1 MLLKVPFNYN
11 NFIKEL
17 EKMSDLKYLEFNKSL
32 LNDDIKLIG
41 VRTPILKRIAKEISK
56 ENYLSFIK
64 QNKHEY
70 YEEIVV
76 HGLVIGYLKL
86 PFEEILKLLD
96 EFLLFNCNWA
106 TNDLTVSN
114 LKIFKTNKKLGF
126 NYILKLL
133 KGKSF
138 DKRFGIVL
146 LLNYYIDDDYIHKIF
161 DLIPKI
167 KDDNYYVGMS
177 LAWLI
182 SIMYIKYPNETLNF
196 LNKKLLDKWTFNK
209 SIQKIRESN
218 RVDSKTKEELKK
230 LKIV

>member
-1 MLLKVPFNYN
+1 MPFNYN
-11 NFIKEL
+11 NFINEL
-17 EKMSDLKYLEFNKSL
+17 KKTNDLKYLEFNKSL
-32 LNDDIKLIG
+32 LNDECLLIG

-114 LKIFKTNKKLGF
+114 LKIFKTNKKQGF

-133 KGKSF
+133 KRKSF

-146 LLNYYIDDDYIHKIF
+146 LLTYYIDDDYIHKIF
-161 DLIPKI
+161 ALIPKL
-167 KDDNYYVGMS
+167 KDDNYYVRMA

-196 LNKKLLDKWTFNK
+196 LSKKLLDKWTFNK
-209 SIQKIRESN
+209 AIQKIRESN
-218 RVDSKTKEELKK
+218 RVDNKTKEELKK
-230 LKIV
+230 LKIEKSS